1 MIDSIEFK
9 QSLENMQPDE
19 KLFDLR
25 RAVDHLDDQL
35 LDILQERFSVIDQIG
50 SHKRAHNLT
59 VFQSDRWKEVM
70 DSRTEKG
77 VKKQLSEKFMKELL
91 YCIHE
96 ESVKRQER
104 QLREVEPIQK

>member
-1 MIDSIEFK
+1 
-9 QSLENMQPDE
+9 
-19 KLFDLR
+19 
-25 RAVDHLDDQL
+25 
-35 LDILQERFSVIDQIG
+35 
-50 SHKRAHNLT
+50 
-59 VFQSDRWKEVM
+59 M

>member
-1 MIDSIEFK
+1 MCS
-9 QSLENMQPDE
+9 S
-19 KLFDLR
+19 DL
-25 RAVDHLDDQL
+25 
-35 LDILQERFSVIDQIG
+35 IDQIG
-50 SHKRAHNLT
+50 AHKREHNLT

-104 QLREVEPIQK
+104 QLREVEPIKK